1 MSRRLIGRTMT
12 DAKTSKLIAAMQSPD
27 FYPAEEVTDV
37 KLIET
42 HISWVLL
49 TGRWAYK
56 IKKPIVNSFL
66 DYSTLAQRLHFCQ
79 SELQLNRRWAP
90 QIYDRVVPIYS
101 QGGRFSLSPPGEVV
115 EYAVRMRQFPQTA
128 LMSSMLQQH
137 ELAVPHV
144 AKMAEELSRIHAES
158 PVMPAEGPWGNPAQ
172 IIGDAMDNFRD
183 LARTLPDRLRRLL
196 EPLQAWTSARA
207 ERLRETFEHRR
218 RAGMIRECHG
228 DLHLGNL
235 IWLDDQPQLFDSI
248 EFNDAFRWIDVT
260 NDLAFLLMD
269 LEEHGRWDLAN
280 HLLNRYLECS
290 GDFQGLPLVTFY
302 KLYRALVRAKTVAL
316 AAQQHRSEFAN
327 EEIAFARSEAYLR
340 YGLRLVLPRQPR
352 LLIAHGLSGSGKSF
366 GTRHLLDF
374 PNFLRIRTDI
384 ERKRLG
390 RERIGE
396 RGSHP
401 FPLELYSP
409 EMTRTVY
416 QHCRDVAETALL
428 AGFHVLVDGT
438 FLKRWQRE
446 LFCNL
451 ANERNVVYGII
462 SCAADEETL
471 RDRIRRRAAAGNDP
485 SDATEAV
492 LDEQIRQ
499 IEELNGEELARRVT
513 VTELEHDLQAAAFR
527 LPDATE
533 DPSGEELDHAPL

>member
-1 MSRRLIGRTMT
+1 MT

-27 FYPAEEVTDV
+27 FYPAGEVIDV

-101 QGGRFSLSPPGEVV
+101 QGGRFSLVPPGEVV

-128 LMSSMLQQH
+128 LLSSMLQQH

-144 AKMAEELSRIHAES
+144 EKTAEELSRIHAGS
-158 PVMPAEGPWGNPAQ
+158 PVMPPGGPWGTPTQ

-183 LARTLPDRLRRLL
+183 LARVLPDRLGRLV
-196 EPLQAWTSARA
+196 EALQAWTSGTA

-218 RAGMIRECHG
+218 QAGMIRECHG

-235 IWLDDQPQLFDSI
+235 IWLDGQPQLFDGI
-248 EFNDAFRWIDVT
+248 EFNDAFRWIDVI

-290 GDFQGLPLVTFY
+290 GDFRGLSLVTFY
-302 KLYRALVRAKTVAL
+302 KLYRAMVRAKTSAL
-316 AAQQHRSEFAN
+316 ASQQHRSDFAN
-327 EEIAFARSEAYLR
+327 EEIAFARSEAYMR
-340 YGLRLVLPRQPR
+340 YGFQLVLPPKPR
-352 LLIAHGLSGSGKSF
+352 LLITHGLSGSGKSF

-374 PNFLRIRTDI
+374 PNLLRIRTDI

-390 RERIGE
+390 GARAGE
-396 RGSHP
+396 GESQPVHP
-401 FPLELYSP
+401 ELYSP
-409 EMTRTVY
+409 EMTTKVY
-416 QHCRDVAETALL
+416 QHCREVAETALR

-446 LFCNL
+446 SFRNL
-451 ANERNVVYGII
+451 ANARNVVYGII
-462 SCAADEETL
+462 PFTADEETL
-471 RDRIRRRAAAGNDP
+471 RARIRQRAAAGNDP

-492 LDEQIRQ
+492 LTEQIRQ
-499 IEELNGEELARRVT
+499 IEELDSQELARQVT
-513 VTELEHDLQAAAFR
+513 ITELEPDLQAAEFR
-527 LPDATE
+527 TPDATE
-533 DPSGEELDHAPL
+533 GPSGEELDHAAR